1 MIDNKTIKKNKMK
14 LEKQKQLGSSFTS
27 RGLKHILEERIRKE
41 LLNLKIWINSN
52 FKRNLFM
59 KNTVMMIILFFSISK
74 IFGQS
79 NKMLRIEYLNASSLH
94 NNFGTNINPIGI
106 SGPTYTNN
114 NTLNSLLGNYNVSYY
129 APYYSK
135 DVLDS
140 SLRNYYAV
148 YLSGNA
154 DSLKLQLAALNIT
167 NQIEILSPDSLG
179 CTSPIPITDQLISL
193 GWANNYAIN
202 LCDAQCGW
210 TITKGDPSIRLAI
223 ADTDFETTHDDL
235 KNRIREVYGPI
246 TGQHEHGTT
255 VLGTAGAEPNNIGI
269 VGTGYN
275 LMWDGARVPHK
286 INTNGSAGGYPD
298 IGVTNAVN
306 KGARV
311 INVSWTGM
319 SYSHDAVQDLIN
331 RGFIL
336 VVAAGNNPNANCHYD
351 LGDIPGVIIVSGVD
365 QDGYCGPT
373 NHARNNRVDLCAM
386 SINVTCTK
394 NNNSY
399 GGAWG
404 TSNAAPQVT
413 AAAGLILSLNP
424 CFTPA
429 QVEYIL
435 KNTTKPIKDAATYSG
450 LVGTGYLDVY
460 SALKFAKGRSGI
472 LATNETWNTTEILG
486 GELIVPSGKTLT
498 IKSQVLCY
506 NNASIT
512 VKSGGKLIIDG
523 GELVSIC
530 GSWKGIRVEGNYLQ
544 NQSNLANIGFLQM
557 INNAKISDALNAV
570 SLSGLNSSGGIDW
583 SKSGGLIQATNS
595 QFINN
600 YRDVEFMSYH
610 PRTSSGNEVANRS
623 FFKNCNFITNN
634 NLKFWNNGHAHVT
647 MWDVN
652 GVQFLG
658 CSFENNR
665 TYISRKDKLSRIG
678 IYTANSNYIVSNN
691 CSNPNQIPCYN
702 NPSKFVNLYSAIE
715 SYGNGS
721 KGVISIENSEFNS
734 YKGAFLQGTD
744 GTLIRHNT
752 FTITHDPIIPL
763 STNYPYGA
771 YLDKCQRFNT
781 EDNQFTGTTNSTNVI
796 NGGAAGLVIRNTGA
810 NNNEFYRNYFDNL
823 KVASQAL
830 SENRDAGINGLVK
843 GLTFICNNYEN
854 NFNDLDVR
862 DDPNNPATNS
872 SFLGMKELQGQYAGM
887 LPLPPSNFFGNSS
900 SILNFNIE
908 NKGNYLQYLHT
919 GSPNPTNTFFP
930 NIVTNATVA
939 RLNSFGTAARTCE
952 SRIPFWGQ
960 NKEILISSLIS
971 ARPILIAKN
980 QQIKS
985 LTDGGNTTSLKN
997 LILTVTP
1004 SNVSFV
1010 VSQLLSY
1017 SPYLGNEV
1025 LALVA
1030 TQDMPFTQ
1038 TMIRDILLA
1047 NPHSARC
1054 LLTKNMLDAR
1064 PNPLPQTY
1072 RNQIDSNINIYS
1084 NRDTLGAELSTIM
1097 EDYDFKLHELIFAYE
1112 TDSSMN
1118 ISNYACFL
1126 KHPTNPTY
1134 YYQLAEKYFENGD
1147 WSNFIATRDSIPA
1160 KLNLNTKQLAYH
1172 VSFTS
1177 FYNLLH
1183 NWQLTGVSLYEPNLT
1198 RKNCL
1203 LNFAN
1208 SHLEY
1213 PARLHALL
1221 AVNDTFINRPNVF
1234 IPESSGVTS
1243 ILMTLN
1249 SETIENNKQNSQIIL
1264 YPNPVQNSFSLEWQ
1278 NSQKPSYISVS
1289 DLQGKI
1295 VLTKD
1300 WLIDEKCQISTDK
1313 WPNGVYFVRVISS
1326 SENTAIIKKIIVNK

>member
-1 MIDNKTIKKNKMK
+1 
-14 LEKQKQLGSSFTS
+14 
-27 RGLKHILEERIRKE
+27 
-41 LLNLKIWINSN
+41 
-52 FKRNLFM
+52 
-59 KNTVMMIILFFSISK
+59 
-74 IFGQS
+74 
-79 NKMLRIEYLNASSLH
+79 
-94 NNFGTNINPIGI
+94 
-106 SGPTYTNN
+106 
-114 NTLNSLLGNYNVSYY
+114 
-129 APYYSK
+129 
-135 DVLDS
+135 
-140 SLRNYYAV
+140 
-148 YLSGNA
+148 
-154 DSLKLQLAALNIT
+154 
-167 NQIEILSPDSLG
+167 
-179 CTSPIPITDQLISL
+179 
-193 GWANNYAIN
+193 
-202 LCDAQCGW
+202 
-210 TITKGDPSIRLAI
+210 
-223 ADTDFETTHDDL
+223 
-235 KNRIREVYGPI
+235 
-246 TGQHEHGTT
+246 
-255 VLGTAGAEPNNIGI
+255 
-269 VGTGYN
+269 
-275 LMWDGARVPHK
+275 
-286 INTNGSAGGYPD
+286 
-298 IGVTNAVN
+298 
-306 KGARV
+306 
-311 INVSWTGM
+311 
-319 SYSHDAVQDLIN
+319 
-331 RGFIL
+331 
-336 VVAAGNNPNANCHYD
+336 
-351 LGDIPGVIIVSGVD
+351 
-365 QDGYCGPT
+365 
-373 NHARNNRVDLCAM
+373 
-386 SINVTCTK
+386 
-394 NNNSY
+394 
-399 GGAWG
+399 
-404 TSNAAPQVT
+404 
-413 AAAGLILSLNP
+413 
-424 CFTPA
+424 
-429 QVEYIL
+429 
-435 KNTTKPIKDAATYSG
+435 
-450 LVGTGYLDVY
+450 
-460 SALKFAKGRSGI
+460 
-472 LATNETWNTTEILG
+472 
-486 GELIVPSGKTLT
+486 
-498 IKSQVLCY
+498 
-506 NNASIT
+506 
-512 VKSGGKLIIDG
+512 LIIDG

-665 TYISRKDKLSRIG
+665 IYISRNDKLSRIG

-843 GLTFICNNYEN
+843 GLTFICNDYEN

-862 DDPNNPATNS
+862 DDTTNPATNS